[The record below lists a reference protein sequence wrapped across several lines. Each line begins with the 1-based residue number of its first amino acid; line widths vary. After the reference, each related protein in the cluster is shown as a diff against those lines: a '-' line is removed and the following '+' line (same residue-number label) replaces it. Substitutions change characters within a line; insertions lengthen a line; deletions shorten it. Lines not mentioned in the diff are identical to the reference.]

1 MDAPF
6 DYSEVPFDFG
16 MCAAENCP
24 SATTCLRQI
33 ALKHTP
39 ENILFPQTLNPL
51 AIKKG
56 KGKCKYY
63 KDATKVLNAVGFMR
77 TVNALT
83 LCVADTF
90 RNRMI
95 AYLGRKNYYL
105 KRKGKLP
112 LSLSEQKK
120 GRYSRQR
127 VGSGSGRILRRI
139 CRVIQLENL
148 TADESL
154 PVSLGGNARFLPG
167 KL

>member
-120 GRYSRQR
+120 VVTLAKELG
-127 VGSGSGRILRRI
+127 VDL
-139 CRVIQLENL
+139 
-148 TADESL
+148 DEYFDGYVESY
-154 PVSLGGNARFLPG
+154 NW
-167 KL
+167 KI